1 MATRKTTKTRTG
13 GGEKTPTAAPRTP
26 TRTPAT
32 PTTTATP
39 TRTPAPQ
46 PTTEALLAQPVTAD
60 ATAATLATTTATR
73 TALYSANLAGAIEV
87 GSKAAETVIVRNGV
101 EVKAPSLN
109 LPRVDAYVERL
120 RPVVPFITPRVVQQS
135 VKPGTRVAKG
145 TVVDLVLV
153 PPNNIELG
161 LVDRAHTAF
170 LHRTVDQVAPL
181 VEQAR
186 PILDRKATAAE
197 LSDAERQQLYQL
209 FSSAEIEVNDE
220 EPTLSLDAAYRVLQ
234 GAKAYS

>member
-26 TRTPAT
+26 K
-32 PTTTATP
+32 
-39 TRTPAPQ
+39 RTPAPQ
-46 PTTEALLAQPVTAD
+46 PTTESLLAQPVTVD

-73 TALYSANLAGAIEV
+73 TAVYSANLAGAIEV

-120 RPVVPFITPRVVQQS
+120 KPVVPFITPRVVQQS

-181 VEQAR
+181 VERAR
-186 PILDRKATAAE
+186 TILDRKPTAAE
-197 LSDAERQQLYQL
+197 LSDAERQQMYQI
-209 FSSAEIEVNDE
+209 FSSAEIEVNDQD
-220 EPTLSLDAAYRVLQ
+220 PTLSLDAAYRVLQ